1 MNMLLVPSEARREPA
16 QQILK
21 LSPCPCRTDEERLR
35 PCQVRRT
42 DPLGPRCV
50 IRELKDERGRFGLR

>member
-16 QQILK
+16 QQIFK

-50 IRELKDERGRFGLR
+50 IREPEG